1 MKDLYLQKFGLAL
14 KKDLKNESGWD
25 MICKEMQDPYPK
37 MEERIC
43 TMKKFFVIF
52 AMALMLFAT
61 SCGNRQA
68 ETEVAVDSTAVEVVD
83 TTIDEP
89 VLVDTVTVD
98 TSAGAVAE

>member
-1 MKDLYLQKFGLAL
+1 M
-14 KKDLKNESGWD
+14 
-25 MICKEMQDPYPK
+25 
-37 MEERIC
+37 
-43 TMKKFFVIF
+43 MKKIF
-52 AMALMLFAT
+52 AIIAMALILVAT

-68 ETEVAVDSTAVEVVD
+68 KTDVAADSTAVEVVD